1 MTCTFCLKDIAIYHC
16 AECQDFYCADC
27 EVKTHL
33 PKKRRH
39 HHRKLMSKLSMDE
52 AAGLVTR
59 AVRTNITYPSSSS
72 PLVGV
77 CAGGGGAAA
86 PLPSRRPLRSSCAC
100 CNHSSLCHHGT
111 PLPPTAPSPPNYTIA
126 TPLFQVRYHGHLL
139 SLQKQCRNKIRRYVW
154 RTQYPYPGPFA
165 KPHHPPTIYWYG
177 SIETPI

>member
-1 MTCTFCLKDIAIYHC
+1 MTCTFCLKEIAIYHC
-16 AECQDFYCADC
+16 AECQDFYCQDC

-59 AVRTNITYPSSSS
+59 AVRPYPPYPSSSCWC
-72 PLVGV
+72 LRWWRR
-77 CAGGGGAAA
+77 CGGGAVAVA
-86 PLPSRRPLRSSCAC
+86 SPPLLF
-100 CNHSSLCHHGT
+100 HSSLLTHGT
-111 PLPPTAPSPPNYTIA
+111 PSSPAHRSLTPHRTITIA

-139 SLQKQCRNKIRRYVW
+139 SMQNRCRNKIRRYVW

-165 KPHHPPTIYWYG
+165 KPHHPPTIYW
-177 SIETPI
+177 